1 VPEITIDG
9 KRIDVAQ
16 DATILEAAGAL
27 DIHIP
32 TLCYHPAVEPAGNCR
47 LCTVEVVRAGRSRL
61 VTACNF
67 PVQQDGLEVRTD
79 SERVLRARKLVVELL
94 LARSPDVGVLKEQA
108 ALLGIDSGR
117 FAVGETDDCI
127 LCGLCARVCDELIG
141 ARAIGF
147 VGRGLDRQ
155 VETAFRR
162 ESDECVGC
170 GACAIVCPTGAISVE
185 DIGEVR
191 KLARWHT
198 EVELARCPSCGEAF
212 APMPQIQMIPEK
224 NVPDEDWLYLCP
236 TCRRKLLGRN
246 LTRATARKAE
256 R

>member
-1 VPEITIDG
+1 VPEITLDG
-9 KRIDVAQ
+9 NRIEVGQ
-16 DATILEAAGAL
+16 DTTILEAARSLEIA
-27 DIHIP
+27 IP
-32 TLCYHPAVEPAGNCR
+32 TLCYHPAVEPGGNCR
-47 LCTVEVVRAGRSRL
+47 LCTVEVIRGGRSRL
-61 VTACNF
+61 VTACNY
-67 PVQQDGLEVRTD
+67 PIQEDGLEVKTQ
-79 SERVLRARKLVVELL
+79 SERTLRARKLVVELL
-94 LARSPDVGVLKEQA
+94 LARSPNVEVLKEQA
-108 ALLGIDSGR
+108 ELLGIDSSR
-117 FAVGETDDCI
+117 FAVEDTDECI
-127 LCGLCARVCDELIG
+127 LCGLCTRVCSELIG

-147 VGRGLDRQ
+147 VGRGVDRE

-162 ESDECVGC
+162 ETEDCTGC

-198 EVELARCPSCGEAF
+198 EVALASCPSCGEPF
-212 APMPQIQMIPEK
+212 APTPQLQQIPEK

-246 LTRATARKAE
+246 LSRARMRKAE